1 MSTEKGTYRLV
12 TRSDMDGLVCAI
24 LLKKMAMI
32 DTIEFAHPKD
42 VQDGKIELTDNDITT
57 NLPYVESVHLA
68 FDHHASEIIRVGEK
82 RANYIIDPDAPSAA
96 RVVYDHFGGKETFS
110 DISDEM
116 MTAVDKA
123 DSAQYSLDDVLNPTG
138 WELLSFLMD
147 PRTGLGRYKDFRV
160 SNYTLMMDLIDYCVD
175 HSIDD
180 ILNLPDVK
188 ERVDLYFEHQ
198 EMSRD
203 QLKASSTQHSNLVV
217 VDFRDDSMILAGNRF
232 VIYALYPGCDLSMHI
247 LWGREK
253 QNTVFAVGKSIINRT
268 SNIDIGKL
276 MLEHGGGGHQAAGS
290 CQIDNDKA
298 AQVRQE
304 LIERL
309 TAGG

>member
-1 MSTEKGTYRLV
+1 MSTENGMYRLV

-24 LLKKMAMI
+24 LLKKIAMI

-68 FDHHASEIIRVGEK
+68 FDHHASETIRVGEK
-82 RANYIIDPDAPSAA
+82 RANYIINPDAPSAA
-96 RVVYDHFGGKETFS
+96 RVVYNHFGGKKTFS

-160 SNYTLMMDLIDYCVD
+160 SNYTLIMDLIDYCVD

-198 EMSRD
+198 EMSKD

-232 VIYALYPGCDLSMHI
+232 VVYALYPDCDLSMHI

-276 MLEHGGGGHQAAGS
+276 MLEHGSGGHRAAGS
-290 CQIDNDKA
+290 GQIDNDKA
-298 AQVRQE
+298 EQVRQE